1 MVTNLWRQYAASES
15 LKHKVALRD
24 HSQGD
29 VFTWCQLAEKIDEI
43 AFRLQQESQT
53 GSGIALYGKNS
64 LQLLCHYLAAL
75 QLNMRVLGINSAFT
89 AEKAEQL
96 CRLNDIDLCVSFVQD
111 KPTYKKQSQNRPHF
125 LSQGLTMTLTSGSSG
140 APKAVVHNIE
150 AHLANA
156 RGVCDLLQ
164 FTAQDAWLL
173 SLPLYHVSGQG
184 IVWRWLLQGAELH
197 LPHQDFYSSVI
208 RASHIS
214 LVPTQLQRL
223 LAYLQQN
230 DIRDYETR
238 HILLGGAQIPTE
250 LTRRLQSYRIQSYC
264 GYGMTEMAS
273 TVFAKCSDEKSG
285 VGQPLLGREYCLS
298 DDEIWLRGAGLGLG
312 YWHDGRILPFVN
324 EQGWFQTR
332 DKGYWLDNE
341 LVIAGRLD
349 NMFISGGENIQPE
362 EIERLICD
370 SGWVEQAFV
379 LPCEDTEF
387 GQRPVAMVKFKQDFS
402 LDAVNKLQN
411 WLSDKIEKF
420 KQPIRYFPLE
430 TEKWQQGAIKI
441 SRALLQAELNKILG
455 IKSV

>member
-1 MVTNLWRQYAASES
+1 M
-15 LKHKVALRD
+15 
-24 HSQGD
+24 
-29 VFTWCQLAEKIDEI
+29 
-43 AFRLQQESQT
+43 
-53 GSGIALYGKNS
+53 
-64 LQLLCHYLAAL
+64 
-75 QLNMRVLGINSAFT
+75 
-89 AEKAEQL
+89 
-96 CRLNDIDLCVSFVQD
+96 
-111 KPTYKKQSQNRPHF
+111 
-125 LSQGLTMTLTSGSSG
+125 
-140 APKAVVHNIE
+140 
-150 AHLANA
+150 
-156 RGVCDLLQ
+156 
-164 FTAQDAWLL
+164 
-173 SLPLYHVSGQG
+173 
-184 IVWRWLLQGAELH
+184 
-197 LPHQDFYSSVI
+197 
-208 RASHIS
+208 
-214 LVPTQLQRL
+214 
-223 LAYLQQN
+223 
-230 DIRDYETR
+230 
-238 HILLGGAQIPTE
+238 
-250 LTRRLQSYRIQSYC
+250 
-264 GYGMTEMAS
+264 
-273 TVFAKCSDEKSG
+273 
-285 VGQPLLGREYCLS
+285 S